1 MKNRSRGSSVWRLSA
16 IALAALLATTWI
28 GCGGGDDDGGGTE
41 EDTTTDT
48 TTDAQLDDSS
58 DLTLVS
64 LKVPNM
70 V

>member
-41 EDTTTDT
+41 EDTTTD
-48 TTDAQLDDSS
+48 AQIDDSS

>member
-41 EDTTTDT
+41 EDTTTD
-48 TTDAQLDDSS
+48 AQLDDSS